1 MTQLGP
7 ETLAEMEGPP
17 PELAEAAE
25 PPTPDHGPM
34 PQLTRGL
41 LGVAALCAG
50 VAAAA
55 LLLLMPDRAM
65 GVVLAY
71 AVVALLAAGCMRLPA
86 QRLGTA
92 LGAMLTLLSA
102 TLLVSVVVLG
112 WGVDAPALPMLGLA
126 VCGLCVASGWRAGGL
141 LAVFCAVGVLAV
153 AGLVPE
159 HAPTPGLPGHA
170 IRLFIHLAA
179 IAAGFTAGA
188 LASRVVAGALGAA
201 HERERRFRSLLGLA
215 ADAYWELDQHYRL
228 VAVAQHHQ
236 GQEPLTPDSGL
247 GSVPWELPHFGC
259 DPDTLDALQ
268 ADLGSRV
275 PFKDLAVSWTLPS
288 GERRIYLASGE
299 PRHDTRGAFL
309 GYWGVARDVTDMHTA
324 REALA
329 ATETRYQEL
338 FSRIPTPLVLH
349 RSGRVVD
356 ANPAGVALFGHEELS
371 RMIGTDILPAY
382 ESGDSR
388 ERARRRM
395 EQLEEEPLGFAQPV
409 ADYRLRVQ
417 GRVVQVRAAAVRV
430 DYDDG
435 PAMLAIYV
443 DDTERLAV
451 EEAVRRS
458 EALLSHLVATSPD
471 LITLTDLASGRF
483 AMVNQTFERVTGW
496 PSTHAVGQTATELGL
511 WGSAQVLDDF
521 LDTVRDQGAVTNLQV
536 AFVTREGEQVPMLVS
551 AARFVMDRRDYM
563 VINARDLSQ
572 SERARLEREA
582 ILNNASIG
590 IAVTR
595 DKQFVLANPH
605 FERIYGWPAGALV
618 GQAGRVAWP
627 SDAVYEEIG
636 HLAGEALARGEPVE
650 FERLAQ
656 RHDGSTFLA
665 RLRACAID
673 PARPQEGGTAW
684 IAEDVTERREFEAAL
699 ARARDDAE
707 AANRAKSAFL
717 ANTSHELRTPL
728 NGMIG
733 LARLAALPDMD
744 ETRRRQYLDQIAD
757 SAQALAGII
766 SDILDLSKIEAGK
779 LLVERVPFDLG
790 ELMATL
796 HQTYQTLAT
805 AHGLALRFEVGPAV
819 SGPVLGDPLRVRQ
832 IVSNF
837 LNNALKFTPQGQV
850 HVQARRGRG
859 DLAEQVRIEVHDT
872 GVGIDAATRAR
883 LFTPFTQ
890 ADQST
895 TRRYGG
901 TGLGLSICRELAL
914 LMGGEVGVRSEPGVG
929 STFWLELPLPP
940 AVPAAMAALPA
951 AAAAAAT
958 TAPASGDPGG
968 ASTSTTDA
976 TMLVG
981 ARVLMVEDN
990 PVNMM
995 IAVAMLERWG
1005 VSVAQAEDGREAV
1018 AAVQQ
1023 AASAGRPFD
1032 AVLMDVQMP
1041 IMSGHDATRALRG
1054 LDAGKRL
1061 PIIALTAAAM
1071 VAEREEA
1078 LRSGMN
1084 DFLSKPIDAAKLRS
1098 TLLRWCGSPLP
1109 QGSEAARG

>member
-1 MTQLGP
+1 VNTLGP
-7 ETLAEMEGPP
+7 ETLADLDPRPQAPP
-17 PELAEAAE
+17 P
-25 PPTPDHGPM
+25 PPTPDHGPL

-41 LGVAALCAG
+41 LGITTLCGAVAGAMLLWLMPGRATGVALSYFAVAA
-50 VAAAA
+50 VSAA
-55 LLLLMPDRAM
+55 
-65 GVVLAY
+65 
-71 AVVALLAAGCMRLPA
+71 CMRLPA
-86 QRLGTA
+86 ARLATA
-92 LGAMLTLLSA
+92 IGVVLTLLSG
-102 TLLVSVVVLG
+102 TMLVGVVQLG
-112 WGVDAPALPMLGLA
+112 WGLSAPALPLLSLA
-126 VCGLCVASGWRAGGL
+126 VCGLCAAAGWRAGAL
-141 LAVFCAVGVLAV
+141 LAVFSAVGVVMVAALAPA
-153 AGLVPE
+153 AG
-159 HAPTPGLPGHA
+159 ATAMGPGA
-170 IRLFIHLAA
+170 AMRLAIHLAA
-179 IAAGFTAGA
+179 IAAGLAAGT
-188 LASRVVAGALGAA
+188 LVSRVVAGALGAA
-201 HERERRFRSLLGLA
+201 HEREQRFRSLLGLA
-215 ADAYWELDQHYRL
+215 ADAYWEVDHQYRL
-228 VAVAQHHQ
+228 LSVAQHHPAQ
-236 GQEPLTPDSGL
+236 GGLTPAQGL
-247 GSVPWELPHFGC
+247 GAVPWDLPQFGC
-259 DPDTLDALQ
+259 DPETLDALQ
-268 ADLGSRV
+268 ADMGSRV
-275 PFKDLAVSWTLPS
+275 PFRDLAVSWTLPT

-299 PRHDTRGAFL
+299 PRHDDRGAFV
-309 GYWGVARDVTDMHTA
+309 GYWGVARDVTDMVNA
-324 REALA
+324 RQALA

-349 RSGRVVD
+349 RGGRVLD
-356 ANPAGVALFGHEELS
+356 ANPAGVALFGHADLS
-371 RMIGTDILPAY
+371 RMVGTDMLPAY

-388 ERARRRM
+388 ERARRGIER
-395 EQLEEEPLGFAQPV
+395 LEAEPLGFTLPV

-417 GRVVQVRAAAVRV
+417 GRQVSVRATGVRV
-430 DYDDG
+430 DYDDGG

-471 LITLTDLASGRF
+471 LITLTDMASGRF

-496 PSTHAVGQTATELGL
+496 GSAQAVGHTASELGL
-511 WGSAQVLDDF
+511 WGSTQALDDF
-521 LDTVRDQGAVTNLQV
+521 MDTVRDHGTVTNLQV
-536 AFVTREGEQVPMLVS
+536 AFATRQGEMVPMLVS

-595 DKQFVLANPH
+595 DRHFVLANPH
-605 FERIYGWPAGALV
+605 FERMFGWSPGTLL
-618 GQAGRVAWP
+618 GEPGRVLWP
-627 SDAVYEEIG
+627 SDEAYEELGRITLEG
-636 HLAGEALARGEPVE
+636 LSRGESVE
-650 FERLAQ
+650 FERQAL
-656 RHDGSTFLA
+656 RRDGSSFVA
-665 RLRACAID
+665 RMRARAID
-673 PARPQEGGTAW
+673 PARPSEGGTAW
-684 IAEDVTERREFEAAL
+684 IAEDVTERREFERAL

-733 LARLAALPDMD
+733 LARLAALPDMG
-744 ETRRRQYLDQIAD
+744 EERRRQYLDQIAD

-779 LLVERVPFDLG
+779 LQVESVPFDLG
-790 ELMATL
+790 DLLHTL
-796 HQTYQTLAT
+796 QQTYQTLAT
-805 AHGLALRFEVGPAV
+805 AHDLSLQFDVGPAV
-819 SGPVLGDPLRVRQ
+819 AGLVVGDPLRVRQ

-837 LNNALKFTPQGQV
+837 LNNAIKFTPQGHV
-850 HVQARRGRG
+850 HVQARRGGGESGPR
-859 DLAEQVRIEVHDT
+859 VRIEVRDT
-872 GVGIDAATRAR
+872 GLGIDAATRAR

-901 TGLGLSICRELAL
+901 TGLGLSICRELAM
-914 LMGGEVGVRSEPGVG
+914 LMGGEVGVQSVLGAG
-929 STFWLELPLPP
+929 STFWVELPLPP
-940 AVPAAMAALPA
+940 AAVAEDAAPN
-951 AAAAAAT
+951 
-958 TAPASGDPGG
+958 
-968 ASTSTTDA
+968 STTEHA
-976 TMLVG
+976 SARTAQPPVPEPGNERPLQG

-1005 VSVAQAEDGREAV
+1005 VNVAQAEDGREAV

-1023 AASAGRPFD
+1023 AAEAGQPFD

-1041 IMSGHDATRALRG
+1041 VMSGHEATRALRG
-1054 LDAGKRL
+1054 IAAGQTL

-1098 TLLRWCGSPLP
+1098 TLLRWCNTPPAG
-1109 QGSEAARG
+1109 